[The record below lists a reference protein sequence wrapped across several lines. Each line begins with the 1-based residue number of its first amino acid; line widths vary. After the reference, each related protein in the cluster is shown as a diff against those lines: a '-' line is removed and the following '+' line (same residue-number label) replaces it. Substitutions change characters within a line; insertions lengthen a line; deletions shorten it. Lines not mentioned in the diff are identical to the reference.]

1 VSQPGLRRDAT
12 GGVAHGSRG
21 ALFRCGI
28 LVRLSDGHLRGEQD
42 VFLAEHA
49 LEWLCGAPLQHKWAL
64 GLLAEE
70 PPWRAH

>member
-1 VSQPGLRRDAT
+1 
-12 GGVAHGSRG
+12 
-21 ALFRCGI
+21 